1 MRHFKAQDEYEKE
14 FEKIMDK
21 LTYNRMKW
29 EVWADLIFMM
39 AASISN
45 ALEPN
50 PAKREKREKEYM
62 RCVERCGG
70 AELPAQAFCTVVEA
84 LEQNPDQDFLGSLYM
99 RFELGS
105 HWHGQFFTPYSL
117 CHLMADIQMDD
128 LKGKIDRE
136 GWVSVCDPCIGGG
149 AMMVAAASKARTM
162 GINYQKS
169 MLFVGQDVDRIAG
182 MMAYIQMSLLGMP
195 GYVVIADTLSNPM
208 TGDVLIPDE
217 KEGQE
222 YWYTPFFYRD
232 EWSIRKVGRMLELMA
247 RAGKPAIEP
256 EPARKYTFFFTF
268 GEEEANERQSYQQAS
283 GRIENSET
291 EVGCQAG
298 H

>member
-1 MRHFKAQDEYEKE
+1 MRHFKAKDEYEKE

-29 EVWADLIFMM
+29 EVWADLINMM
-39 AASISN
+39 AASLSN
-45 ALEPN
+45 ALEPD
-50 PAKREKREKEYM
+50 PVRRQKREKEYM
-62 RCVERCGG
+62 DCVKRCGG
-70 AELPAQAFCTVVEA
+70 AELPAKAFSVVVDA
-84 LEQNPDQDFLGSLYM
+84 LESNPDQDFLGDLYM

-128 LKGKIDRE
+128 LKGKIERD
-136 GWVSVCDPCIGGG
+136 GWISICDPCIGGG

-162 GINYQKS
+162 GINYQNS
-169 MLFVGQDVDRIAG
+169 MLFVGQDIDRIAG

-195 GYVVIADTLSNPM
+195 GYIVIADTISNPM

-222 YWYTPFFYRD
+222 FWYTPFFYRD
-232 EWSIRKVGRMLELMA
+232 EWSIRRIGRKMDLLT
-247 RAGKPAIEP
+247 RVRTPAIEP
-256 EPARKYTFFFTF
+256 DPVKKYTFFFNF
-268 GEEEANERQSYQQAS
+268 GEEELNERQSYQQAS
-283 GRIENSET
+283 GGIESREA
-291 EVGCQAG
+291 EIIC
-298 H
+298 